1 VLLLI
6 WKQIL
11 IILLLTGAS
20 LFLFTFLK
28 AYVIPKYKIKKRYLI
43 ILLIILFL
51 LPVIVPN
58 LYVKNLFFQYA
69 QIILIC
75 IDFLTYLEAARI
87 EKENKNKPVIGRP
100 KAKPNRIKNKN
111 E

>member
-1 VLLLI
+1 MI

-28 AYVIPKYKIKKRYLI
+28 AYVIPRYKIKKRYLI
-43 ILLIILFL
+43 ILIVILFL
-51 LPVIVPN
+51 LPIFAPD
-58 LYVKNLFFQYA
+58 LYVKNSGIQYV
-69 QIILIC
+69 QVVLIS
-75 IDFLTYLEAARI
+75 IDFLTYLEVVKI
-87 EKENKNKPVIGRP
+87 EKEKKNKPVIGKP
-100 KAKPNRIKNKN
+100 KAKPNRIKKGKN